1 MKFAAAFALLAAVA
15 AEELVEFDDSA
26 LVDLSQDARDAVFA
40 ELDQQ
45 SGVE

>member
-1 MKFAAAFALLAAVA
+1 MKFTAAFALLAAVA